1 MWLYSSIN
9 ILKQKLNNYT
19 LFLTVVVLTLLII
32 LLVKY
37 GLGIDKLVYNFYAEQ
52 LAKDQLQ
59 KLLSAQQK
67 WAWVG
72 YAIIPVMVLIRSSL
86 VALCLSIGVFFYD
99 IERKI
104 AFKKYLRIALLGEF
118 VLVLVGLFKFGYFY
132 FIKSDFTL
140 QDLQQYYPLSYI
152 NFLDRESLQ
161 PWLIYPLQTLNL
173 FEVAY
178 FLVLVYGVH
187 KLLQN
192 KFSKSLEM
200 VAVSYGT
207 GLIIWMG
214 LIMFLTLNMT

>member
-1 MWLYSSIN
+1 
-9 ILKQKLNNYT
+9 LKSKLSNRY
-19 LFLTVVVLTLLII
+19 LFLIIVIIGILITLLI
-32 LLVKY
+32 KY
-37 GLGIDKLVYNFYAEQ
+37 YLSIDKLFYNFYSEK
-52 LAKDQLQ
+52 LVRDQIEKIQ
-59 KLLSAQQK
+59 EFKKK

-72 YAIIPVMVLIRSSL
+72 YAVIPLMVLLRSSL

-104 AFKKYLRIALLGEF
+104 AFKKYMRIALMGEF

-132 FIKSDFTL
+132 FIKTDFTL

-152 NFLDRESLQ
+152 NFLDRTNLQ

-173 FEVAY
+173 FELVY
-178 FLVLVYGVH
+178 ILVLVFGVN

-192 KFSKSLEM
+192 TFTKSLEM

-207 GLIIWMG
+207 GLLIFMG
-214 LIMFLTLNMT
+214 FVMFLTLNMT

>member
-1 MWLYSSIN
+1 VERRTSN
-9 ILKQKLNNYT
+9 FFKLKYNNFAF
-19 LFLTVVVLTLLII
+19 FLTVVVLTFLIT

-37 GLGIDKLVYNFYAEQ
+37 GLGLDKLVYNFYAEQ

-59 KLLSAQQK
+59 KLLAAQQK

-86 VALCLSIGVFFYD
+86 VALCLSIGIFFYD
-99 IERKI
+99 IERKV
-104 AFKKYLRIALLGEF
+104 AFKKYFRIALMGEF
-118 VLVLVGLFKFGYFY
+118 VLVLVGLFKLGYFY
-132 FIKSDFTL
+132 FLKTNYTL

-152 NFLDRESLQ
+152 NFLDRTKLQ

-173 FEVAY
+173 FEAAY
-178 FLVLVYGVH
+178 IFVLVLGLR

-192 KFSKSLEM
+192 TFTKSLEM

-207 GLIIWMG
+207 GLLIFMG
-214 LIMFLTLNMT
+214 LVMFLTLNMT